1 MAQTAPASPAAPAA
15 TKDTAKDSAK
25 KAPASPA
32 KEAPKEAPKEVP
44 KAAPAAPA
52 ASDGKEKAVTF
63 EYGPMGMMTENKTG
77 KITITNV
84 LIGGQ
89 ADKGTVKINDF
100 ISGINGVA
108 CIDCMADPGDTE
120 ELKKMMAVAVR
131 PIIVNFNK
139 KFDSAKNNTKKPAPK
154 PSVPEK
160 PKLDPGME
168 QFKSLMIQ
176 GLEVIKHHSK
186 GKKKDKRILY
196 MDPKME
202 NVYCGAKKGD
212 PKTKKVYSIHDDI
225 THVRPVDK
233 STTQL
238 EIATS
243 KKVKGKAETLK
254 VEVPTPKARDLIVDK
269 LAVLIRHEKA
279 AKKHEEVHGPK

>member
-1 MAQTAPASPAAPAA
+1 
-15 TKDTAKDSAK
+15 
-25 KAPASPA
+25 
-32 KEAPKEAPKEVP
+32 
-44 KAAPAAPA
+44 
-52 ASDGKEKAVTF
+52 
-63 EYGPMGMMTENKTG
+63 MGMMTESKNG

-89 ADKGTVKINDF
+89 ADLGAVKIGDV
-100 ISGINGVA
+100 ITGINGVA
-108 CIDCMADPGDTE
+108 CADCMASPSDTE

-131 PIIVNFNK
+131 PIIMNLNK
-139 KFDSAKNNTKKPAPK
+139 SFGAPPKKKPEVK
-154 PSVPEK
+154 PAA

-176 GLEVIKHHSK
+176 GLEVVKHHSSRK
-186 GKKKDKRILY
+186 NKKDKRILY

-202 NVYCGAKKGD
+202 NLYCGAKKGD
-212 PKTKKVYSIHDDI
+212 PKTKKVYSVHDDI
-225 THVRPVDK
+225 THVKPVAN

-243 KKVKGKAETLK
+243 KIVKKKAETLL
-254 VEVPTPKARDLIVDK
+254 VEVPTSKARDLIVEK

-279 AKKHEEVHGPK
+279 AKQHETKHGAAK

>member
-1 MAQTAPASPAAPAA
+1 MPAAKSPA
-15 TKDTAKDSAK
+15 
-25 KAPASPA
+25 KAPATPVKEEVKAAAAAEPA
-32 KEAPKEAPKEVP
+32 AAAAAV
-44 KAAPAAPA
+44 AAPAAPA
-52 ASDGKEKAVTF
+52 AAPGTEVGAEKPVTF
-63 EYGPMGMMTENKTG
+63 EYGPMGMMTENKAG

-89 ADKGTVKINDF
+89 ADKGAVKIGDV
-100 ISGINGVA
+100 ITGINGVA
-108 CIDCMADPGDTE
+108 CADCMASPSDTE

-139 KFDSAKNNTKKPAPK
+139 GFHAAAKKKPEAKALTPAA
-154 PSVPEK
+154 

-176 GLEVIKHHSK
+176 GLEVIKHHSSRK
-186 GKKKDKRILY
+186 NKKDKRILY

-202 NVYCGAKKGD
+202 NIYCGAKKGD
-212 PKTKKVYSIHDDI
+212 PKTRKVYSIHDDI
-225 THVRPVDK
+225 THVRPVAN
-233 STTQL
+233 STKQL

-243 KKVKGKAETLK
+243 KIVKKKAECVV

-279 AKKHEEVHGPK
+279 SKEHEAKHGPK